1 MQQGIT
7 TLSVA
12 PALSRELAATLL
24 GADPASAVVGSAVDM
39 GILVERGDRLDLHP
53 LARAFLK
60 ERVGRLGLA
69 PAPGAVETCISH
81 YRLRGEWDAA
91 FDTAANHASVDEL
104 EALMRDAL
112 PSSSMRAAFRPS
124 ELGTTSRLTW
134 VFLHRS
140 FYSPGLRSRLRLG
153 RLIEAI
159 SSAQS
164 AAEREREIAYR
175 AMSIAGTAAHLAS
188 REEDARAF
196 FGRAEAVA
204 TTESERR
211 DASWGELTCLIDL
224 EDPRA
229 HAALDRLSEGIS
241 LGQPRE
247 FVRAAAHHLY
257 LQIRQG
263 GLDLE
268 QADTAYEVL
277 PTVEDP
283 LVVSSFLSGYAMVLG
298 LSARYED
305 GLLAGAGPAQH
316 RREVSAGLCASIQL
330 LRHCARV
337 CGPPSVAACRG
348 EH

>member
-1 MQQGIT
+1 MR
-7 TLSVA
+7 TLPAQSWAA
-12 PALSRELAATLL
+12 PLIWGFSLSEA
-24 GADPASAVVGSAVDM
+24 M
-39 GILVERGDRLDLHP
+39 RLDIHP

-69 PAPGAVETCISH
+69 AAPGAVETCVCH

-91 FDTAANHASVDEL
+91 FDTAANNASVDEL

-112 PSSSMRAAFRPS
+112 A
-124 ELGTTSRLTW
+124 ELLDAG
-134 VFLHRS
+134 
-140 FYSPGLRSRLRLG
+140 RLRTVRAWNDVASDMGLSRPIFLLARAEVALKLG
-153 RLIEAI
+153 RLIEAV
-159 SSAQS
+159 SNAQS
-164 AAEREREIAYR
+164 AAERERGIAYR
-175 AMSIAGTAAHLAS
+175 AMCIAGTAAHLAS

-211 DASWGELTCLIDL
+211 DASWGALTCLIDL
-224 EDPRA
+224 EDPGA
-229 HAALDRLSEGIS
+229 HAALERLSEGIS

-247 FVRAAAHHLY
+247 FVRAAAHLLY

-263 GLDLE
+263 SLDLE

-305 GLLAGAGPAQH
+305 ALLAGRTCSESGRSSLDFALPYSFCATALAC
-316 RREVSAGLCASIQL
+316 AGL
-330 LRHCARV
+330 
-337 CGPPSVAACRG
+337 PSVAACTRRTLIARLRCVAQL
-348 EH
+348 ETCTRNY